1 MSDQLSELGWK
12 YLHRWQD
19 GRRQRN
25 RRNFDRPSLEFE
37 EQYIPLIQT
46 SLKDPSPVTIDLP
59 PSPLKVD
66 SNMVNFSNQPDEII
80 VSEKR
85 NQQHKVPLDP
95 LDMDTEKP
103 YMSHLEQQQ
112 PTEGHSLGA
121 MSTRDTEKGTG
132 YASSIDGEGRH
143 EVTERAEKKLLK
155 KLGTFPRNTTLR
167 RD

>member
-1 MSDQLSELGWK
+1 MSDRLSELGWK
-12 YLHRWQD
+12 YLYRWQD

-25 RRNFDRPSLEFE
+25 RRNLKRSSLEFE
-37 EQYIPLIQT
+37 EQWIPLIQANHQ
-46 SLKDPSPVTIDLP
+46 DQSPDKTDLLP
-59 PSPLKVD
+59 PLEVD
-66 SNMVNFSNQPDEII
+66 VNMVNFSNQPDEII

-85 NQQHKVPLDP
+85 NHQHEVPLDP

-132 YASSIDGEGRH
+132 YASSIEDGGRH
-143 EVTERAEKKLLK
+143 EITERAEKKLLR
-155 KLGTFPRNTTLR
+155 KLGTLARNATLQ